1 MSDIFKQIDALQEKI
16 TAPRPLSPDQR
27 KLIKE
32 YYRIGL
38 TYSSNAIEGNSL
50 TESETKIVIEDG
62 LTVDG
67 KPLRDHM
74 EAIGHSQ
81 AYDAIYQASLKKGF
95 TEIDIKHLHHLFY
108 FRIDEANAGTYR
120 TVKVRISGSAY
131 PLPAPHALESL
142 MQAFIARYGDNSSMH
157 PVEWAAQVHK
167 EFVFIHPFI
176 DGNGR
181 VSRLLM
187 NLILLQHG
195 YEIVIIPPILR
206 REYFMCLEKAHIDDR
221 PFIEFIAR
229 AVKESQQDFLRIFGD
244 EKT

>member
-1 MSDIFKQIDALQEKI
+1 MSDIFEKIDALQAKI
-16 TAPRPLSPDQR
+16 NAMRPFSSDQL
-27 KLIKE
+27 KFIKD

-38 TYSSNAIEGNSL
+38 TYTSNALEGNSL
-50 TESETKIVIEDG
+50 TETETKIVIEDG

-81 AYDAIYQASLKKGF
+81 AYDVLLQAAREKGF
-95 TEIDIKHLHHLFY
+95 TQNLIKRLHHLFY
-108 FRIDEANAGTYR
+108 FRIDEAHAGVYR
-120 TVKVRISGSAY
+120 NVKIRISGSDK
-131 PLPAPHALESL
+131 PFPAPSELEHL
-142 MQAFIARYGDNSSMH
+142 MKYFVEKFGGAPSVH
-157 PVEWAAQVHK
+157 PVQWAAQVHK

-187 NLILLQHG
+187 NLVLLQHG
-195 YEIVIIPPILR
+195 YEIAIIPPVLR
-206 REYFMCLEKAHIDDR
+206 REYFNCLEKAHTDER

-229 AVKESQQDFLRIFGD
+229 AVKESQQDFIRNFGQ
-244 EKT
+244 